1 MKMFMYELGESR
13 LIVDQSLDITWL
25 LTVDQGV
32 RDHTQMKL

>member
-1 MKMFMYELGESR
+1 MYELGESI

-32 RDHTQMKL
+32 REQTEMQW

>member
-1 MKMFMYELGESR
+1 MRMSMYELGESI

-32 RDHTQMKL
+32 REQTEMQW